1 MPARKNPVRN
11 HHPMY
16 VAWCMLRQRC
26 DNPAN
31 ADVARL
37 YKGITYENR
46 WSDFINFYEDMAA
59 GWERGLS
66 IDRIDNSKGYSKANC
81 RWATPKQQA
90 NNTRRN
96 RRLTKNGV
104 TKTLAQW
111 SEHLGV
117 KSSTIRMR
125 IDSYGWPIS
134 RALERK

>member
-1 MPARKNPVRN
+1 MPGRKNPVHN
-11 HHPMY
+11 HHPIY

-31 ADVARL
+31 QYVALL
-37 YKGITYENR
+37 YKDITYEKR
-46 WSDFINFYEDMAA
+46 WNSFANFYEDMSA
-59 GWERGLS
+59 GWEHGLS

-96 RRLTKNGV
+96 RKLTKNGV

-111 SEHLGV
+111 SEYLGV

-125 IDSYGWPIS
+125 IDSYGWPVS
-134 RALERK
+134 K